1 MNLLHEIKSRLKK
14 TMAIDHLTIMDDTG
28 KHLRHQYYDGGRHF
42 NLKIVSSA
50 FEGLSLLDRHK
61 LVYQALDGM
70 IKNEIHAIGLKTI
83 ATSEYINEKDAE
95 SCQ

>member
-28 KHLRHQYYDGGRHF
+28 KHVRHQHYDGGGHF
-42 NLKIVSSA
+42 QIKIVSSA

-83 ATSEYINEKDAE
+83 ATSEHINEKDAE

>member
-1 MNLLHEIKSRLKK
+1 MNLVNEIKSRLKK

-28 KHLRHQYYDGGRHF
+28 KHLRHQHYDGGKHYQI
-42 NLKIVSSA
+42 KIVSSA
-50 FEGLSLLDRHK
+50 FEELSLLDRHT

-83 ATSEYINEKDAE
+83 ATSEHINEKDAE

>member
-1 MNLLHEIKSRLKK
+1 MNLFHEIKSRLKK
-14 TMAIDHLTIMDDTG
+14 TMVIDHLTIMDDTG
-28 KHLRHQYYDGGRHF
+28 KHLRHQHYDGGGHF
-42 NLKIVSSA
+42 QIKIVSSA

>member
-14 TMAIDHLTIMDDTG
+14 TMVIDHLTIMDDTG
-28 KHLRHQYYDGGRHF
+28 KHLRHQHYDGGRHF
-42 NLKIVSSA
+42 KINIVSSA

-70 IKNEIHAIGLKTI
+70 IKNEIHALGLKTI
-83 ATSEYINEKDAE
+83 ATSEWINEKETE
-95 SCQ
+95 SWQ

>member
-1 MNLLHEIKSRLKK
+1 MNLVHEIKSRLKK

>member
-1 MNLLHEIKSRLKK
+1 MNLVQEIKSRLKK
-14 TMAIDHLTIMDDTG
+14 TIAIDHLTIMDDTG
-28 KHLRHQYYDGGRHF
+28 KHLRHQHYDGGRHF
-42 NLKIVSSA
+42 KIIIVSST

-61 LVYQALDGM
+61 LVYQALNGM
-70 IKNEIHAIGLKTI
+70 IKNDIHAIGLKTI

>member
-1 MNLLHEIKSRLKK
+1 MNLVHEIKSRLKK
-14 TMAIDHLTIMDDTG
+14 TMDIEHLTIMDDTG
-28 KHLRHQYYDGGRHF
+28 KHLTHQHYDGGRHF
-42 NLKIVSSA
+42 QIKIVSSA
-50 FEGLSLLDRHK
+50 FEGVSLLDRHK

>member
-1 MNLLHEIKSRLKK
+1 MNLEHEIKSRLKK
-14 TMAIDHLTIMDDTG
+14 TMAIDHLTILDDTG
-28 KHLRHQYYDGGRHF
+28 RHVRHQQYDGGGHF
-42 NLKIVSSA
+42 QIKIVSSA

-70 IKNEIHAIGLKTI
+70 IKNEIHALGLKTI
-83 ATSEYINEKDAE
+83 ATSEWTNEKETD